1 MANPKEITVK
11 TAEEIRDDYLRT
23 IKEGLINLG
32 IANPNVSEGTL
43 DYIRGTAIGQ
53 FGALLYQNISL
64 KADAQ
69 MPDTAQEEDLV
80 RIANIY
86 NLSLRSA
93 GPSSGNL
100 ILDTSV
106 VTSVVIPTGSQ
117 LIDDKGL
124 SYEVT
129 IGGSYSDEEEIPITA
144 IDTGTAT
151 NLAAGKTLRW
161 VSPPP
166 FVSATATVADGGLTG
181 GVDQETYEGLRTR
194 VLEKIRNPPGGGNW
208 SQLNQAAEDST
219 VAVQKSFAFP
229 ACNGPATVHIAV
241 VSAPTESDK
250 SRDVNSLVL
259 TTKVIPAIQA
269 VVPEYFELVVT
280 TVGNQLVNVAI
291 GISIPSATTA
301 SPPGTGGGWL
311 DANPWPVYTLDN
323 YSEVTAVT
331 SSTEFTVNADIDPV
345 AGTTRICWLS
355 PTDWKLYRGTVLS
368 FTGSNPSYTVT
379 VDTAFTGITTGAFIF
394 PDAELMQDYVDT
406 LLEAFA
412 NLGPGQKTNKSG
424 VLPRAYRRPLTT
436 ESWPSDLNDQV
447 LRRLTDNNET
457 ILSAEYNYRSV
468 SSPNLPV
475 LITDTPYIL
484 VPYNLAFYPTT

>member
-11 TAEEIRDDYLRT
+11 TAEDIRDDYLRT
-23 IKEGLINLG
+23 IKEGLINIG

-43 DYIRGTAIGQ
+43 DYVRGTAIGQ

-69 MPDTAQEEDLV
+69 MADTAQEEDLI

-86 NLSLRSA
+86 NLGLRSA

-100 ILDTSV
+100 LLDASI
-106 VTSVVIPTGSQ
+106 SSAIVIPTGSQ

-129 IGGSYSDEEEIPITA
+129 IGGSYSDGEEIPITA
-144 IDTGTAT
+144 IDTGAAT

-166 FVSATATVADGGLTG
+166 FVSATATVAEGGLTG

-241 VSAPTESDK
+241 VSAPTEFDK
-250 SRDVNSLVL
+250 SRDVNGLVL
-259 TTKVIPAIQA
+259 SSKVTPAIQA
-269 VVPEYFELVVT
+269 VVPEYFELLVT
-280 TVGNQLVNVAI
+280 TVENQYTDVAI

-311 DANPWPVYTLDN
+311 DANPWPVYTSVN
-323 YSEVTAVT
+323 YSQVTAVT
-331 SSTEFTVNADIDPV
+331 SSTQFTVTANV
-345 AGTTRICWLS
+345 APIVGTSQICWVS
-355 PTDWKLYRGTVLS
+355 PLDWKLYRGTVLS
-368 FTGSNPSYTVT
+368 YTGSNPSYTIT
-379 VDTAFTGITTGAFIF
+379 IDTAFTGITTGCFIF

-412 NLGPGQKTNKSG
+412 NLGPGQKTNLSG

-447 LRRLTDNNET
+447 LRRLTDNNDT
-457 ILSAEYNYRSV
+457 ILSASYNYRSS
-468 SSPNLPV
+468 SSPSLPA
-475 LITDTPYIL
+475 LITDDPYIL
-484 VPYNLAFYPTT
+484 VPRNLGFYPAQ